1 MGRKGGE
8 GDWRN
13 EWFGDG
19 QGEVGDER
27 RVRDALNVGCHEMN
41 RRFDINID
49 IDIDRDR
56 MYSSDSMH

>member
-1 MGRKGGE
+1 MV
-8 GDWRN
+8 WQ
-13 EWFGDG
+13 

-41 RRFDINID
+41 RCFDIN